1 MNALLSCVNVC
12 KEISDRVS
20 EVEKQVIS
28 NGIQSKGNVYT
39 GFPSSDGLEEKIT
52 LFLTKA
58 KRAIQRIVVMFNIFY
73 NSGITNPRIDKL
85 VEWSTKN
92 GIAPRVIGTLKYFEP
107 VAQYIIDL
115 RNRQEHPKENYTL
128 EVSDFT
134 ILANG
139 EISAPLWGMETP
151 KYSIHKEM
159 NVLIKEFVAFIE
171 WLLINIV
178 LSNEK
183 KGPLFEYRVFEIP
196 EEHQDKDCPI
206 KYKVEICFKEKG
218 DAK

>member
-1 MNALLSCVNVC
+1 MARKFSNIGTSNWIVARIMVQNYQIIDSHGLLSQEKKILFATHLSDIMNALLSCVNVC

-58 KRAIQRIVVMFNIFY
+58 KHAIQRIVVMFNIFY

-92 GIAPRVIGTLKYFEP
+92 GIAPRVIDTLKYFEP

-134 ILANG
+134 ILSKWRNFC
-139 EISAPLWGMETP
+139 ISMGYGNS
-151 KYSIHKEM
+151 K
-159 NVLIKEFVAFIE
+159 VL
-171 WLLINIV
+171 N
-178 LSNEK
+178 S
-183 KGPLFEYRVFEIP
+183 
-196 EEHQDKDCPI
+196 
-206 KYKVEICFKEKG
+206 
-218 DAK
+218 